1 MIRGTYAI
9 VPLLIWAALRFEQRG
24 ITAALLLVAVIAVT
38 ATSSPGSYFAA
49 RTPHERLLMT
59 DCYMAVT
66 AISMLTLVAA
76 LAERRAA
83 IGVRDEFISIASHEL
98 KTPLTALKLRL
109 TAATRTQ
116 QSARAARRGGR
127 REAGRAPWPPRGRRP
142 TASSASSTIC
152 STSRG

>member
-1 MIRGTYAI
+1 
-9 VPLLIWAALRFEQRG
+9 
-24 ITAALLLVAVIAVT
+24 
-38 ATSSPGSYFAA
+38 
-49 RTPHERLLMT
+49 MT

-109 TAATRTQ
+109 TAAIRTHRQ
-116 QSARAARRGGR
+116 PRAARRGGR
-127 REAGRAPWPPRGRRP
+127 REAGALAGRRGNDHRP
-142 TASSASSTIC
+142 SRQPRRRSARRV
-152 STSRG
+152 SR